1 MNSLEAAGSKRS
13 LMSWRGWK
21 GKRRTKE
28 KCCHVFHVRYPVKK
42 ISRWEETGFEKEK
55 KQVYCTIRIIFY
67 ILIILPFYFLLQVS
81 CFFNHPCYCT
91 GGREQSGVCL
101 CKTMGW
107 VYVLMWYPHCTF
119 FYLLPLCHSYAQ
131 FLYEIHVNT

>member
-13 LMSWRGWK
+13 LMSWRDWK

-42 ISRWEETGFEKEK
+42 ISRWEQTGFEKEK

-81 CFFNHPCYCT
+81 CFLIILAIVRV
-91 GGREQSGVCL
+91 GGNKVESDFVKPWDEYMCWCDTPTVPSFTCSL
-101 CKTMGW
+101 NATVTPSFCMKYM
-107 VYVLMWYPHCTF
+107 
-119 FYLLPLCHSYAQ
+119 
-131 FLYEIHVNT
+131 